1 MSADNLTYTFNQTP
15 LVTNDVIEGTAQLT
29 SEGFLEVTDLIEAMH
44 KEIFTL
50 SFLENTPKFVDT
62 IYEHTTGRIYKII
75 KLIMELSGNATKNSL
90 RFVNLYL
97 PLHIGHKPLSKN
109 LNILVSALN
118 GVMGDHLVNLDNP
131 LALPMLLH
139 NGKAK
144 LADLHNLQGNIT
156 ILLHGLCMSQ
166 YCWLLNNKHSL
177 GYKLQ
182 QAIPNSTVL
191 YLQYNTGR
199 RISKNGAMLSA
210 LLKQIIADNPKVSSI
225 NLIGHSMGGLVIR
238 SAMFYGERDEEIWL
252 NKVKN
257 YVAICSPHN
266 GAMLER
272 LGYNVQQNLAKLP
285 VAGNLARLGH
295 LRSAGI
301 LDLRH
306 ANLRH
311 KDWEHQENRI
321 GNLEDN
327 RHVTPLPETV
337 NSYLIGASIDKK
349 NTDTI
354 FEGWIGDGVIKL
366 STAMGEH
373 EDEKYN
379 LNVPH
384 QNKAIFYKIDH
395 NKILKLDAMHQQ
407 VIEWLMKSY

>member
-1 MSADNLTYTFNQTP
+1 MSANKITYTFNQTP

-29 SEGFLEVTDLIEAMH
+29 SEGVLEVTDLVEAMH

-50 SFLENTPKFVDT
+50 SFLQSRPQFVDT

-75 KLIMELSGNATKNSL
+75 KFVMGVSGNATTKSL
-90 RFVNLYL
+90 RLVNSYL
-97 PLHIGHKPLSKN
+97 PLHIGHKPVSKN
-109 LNILVSALN
+109 LNMLISALN
-118 GVMGDHLVNLDNP
+118 GVMGDHLVNLKNP

-139 NGKAK
+139 NGRGK
-144 LADLHNLQGNIT
+144 LADLHNLKGNVT

-166 YCWLLNNKHSL
+166 YCWQLNNKHSL
-177 GYKLQ
+177 GYKISKN
-182 QAIPNSTVL
+182 IPNSTVL

-199 RISKNGAMLSA
+199 RISKNGAMFSA
-210 LLKQIIADNPKVSSI
+210 LLKQIIADNPKVTSI

-238 SAMFYGERDEEIWL
+238 SAMFYGERDAEDWL
-252 NKVKN
+252 TKVKN

-311 KDWEHQENRI
+311 KDWEQQENRM
-321 GNLEDN
+321 GSLEDS
-327 RHVTPLPETV
+327 RHVTPLPQSV
-337 NSYLIGASIDKK
+337 NSYLIGASIDAKS
-349 NTDTI
+349 TDTI
-354 FEGWIGDGVIKL
+354 FEGVIGDGVIKL

-407 VIEWLMKSY
+407 VIKWLMKSY